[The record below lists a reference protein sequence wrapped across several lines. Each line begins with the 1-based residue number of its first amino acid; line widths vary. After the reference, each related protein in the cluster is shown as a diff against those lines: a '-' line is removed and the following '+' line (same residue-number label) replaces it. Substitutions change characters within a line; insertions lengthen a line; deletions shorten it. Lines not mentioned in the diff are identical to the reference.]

1 MRDTFCPMKI
11 LLFACLALTFPV
23 AAWAA
28 PAKFVIPTN
37 ASVKVDVAPKARTI
51 FARAAKLYDVTRP
64 NHRLKTLRVA
74 WRYFGFVP
82 YYQERTFLKSSF
94 EFDARGLLRVQSSDP
109 SSPLTVIDGKNQ
121 WFVAKRDEEKFP
133 TIYRRAIPSEVGA
146 RASVFEVL
154 GATDIDVAWE
164 LTKLLQGSSKLSQ
177 KNVAQ
182 RVGHDIS
189 QFKAEVLAPQTFDG
203 KICDLVRVTIRHRDN
218 FGSDADKSYS
228 YFTYWFARSNGA
240 LVRLQSLLT
249 SGEGKEKREEQRTDS
264 QITKQ
269 EFNPKFA
276 PDTFKFTPPKGAK
289 LQIN

>member
-1 MRDTFCPMKI
+1 MRDTFNSMKFI
-11 LLFACLALTFPV
+11 VLACLALAVP
-23 AAWAA
+23 AIPMAA
-28 PAKFVIPTN
+28 PAKFIIPTN

-74 WRYFGFVP
+74 WKYFAFIP

-94 EFDARGLLRVQSSDP
+94 EFDARGLLRVQSSD
-109 SSPLTVIDGKNQ
+109 SSTPLTVIDGKNQ

-133 TIYRRAIPSEVGA
+133 TVYRRTSPSRVGVLA
-146 RASVFEVL
+146 GVFKVL
-154 GATDIDVAWE
+154 GAVDNDVAWE
-164 LTKLLQGSSKLSQ
+164 MTKLLQGSSDLSQ
-177 KNVAQ
+177 KKVAQ

-189 QFKAEVLAPQTFDG
+189 QFKAAVLAPQVFNG
-203 KICDLVRVTIRHRDN
+203 ELCDLVRVTIRHRDN
-218 FGSDADKSYS
+218 FGSDADKEYS
-228 YFTYWFARSNGA
+228 YITYWFARSNGA

-249 SGEGKEKREEQRTDS
+249 SGEGKEKQEQQRTDA

-276 PDTFKFTPPKGAK
+276 PNTFKFTPPKGAVLRK
-289 LQIN
+289 